1 MTPDWNEDQVNYVIK
16 NLKKKKSQDPHGY
29 PNELIQCGGKDVTIS
44 IMRLLNG
51 IKKNR
56 YFLIV
61 CEHVIQLA
69 STQNKGSTKRFQHV

>member
-44 IMRLLNG
+44 IMRLMNG
-51 IKKNR
+51 IKKEQIFPNCLR
-56 YFLIV
+56 ACNTTSI
-61 CEHVIQLA
+61 H
-69 STQNKGSTKRFQHV
+69 TK